1 MPKWLKETGPE
12 SDIVISSRVRI
23 ARNVAE
29 IPFPQL
35 LDEETGQRVIQQ
47 VYEAVIGGNTA
58 LKKDFKLIEM
68 KNLNKIDRL
77 NYVEKHLISPD
88 LAKKSPLGGVLVNSE
103 ETISILINE
112 EDHVRIQCLLP
123 GLQLEEAWSL
133 ADKVDDLIEERVP
146 YAFNEQIG
154 YLTSCPTNL
163 GTGIRASVMMHLPA
177 LHMTGYINGVFQA
190 SSQIGIAVRGIY
202 GEGTEFLGSIFQIS
216 NQVTLGLSEEE
227 LIKNLKDVSK
237 QIIQK
242 ERMIRENLLNEKRM
256 ELEDR
261 VHRAYG
267 ILTNA
272 RVIST
277 GEAMR
282 YISDVKLGIGMNL
295 VEGVTLE
302 KLNQLMAMIQIGY
315 IQKHFSQ
322 ELTEA
327 ERDIKRAELIRRTLK
342 S

>member
-1 MPKWLKETGPE
+1 MTKWLKETGPE
-12 SDIVISSRVRI
+12 SDIVVSSRVRV
-23 ARNVAE
+23 ARNMAE
-29 IPFPQL
+29 VPFPQL
-35 LDEETGQRVIQQ
+35 LDERASESVMNQIYQ
-47 VYEAVIGGNTA
+47 AVIGGNAT
-58 LKKDFKLIEM
+58 LKEDFKLIEM
-68 KNLNKIDRL
+68 KNLEKIDRL

-88 LAKKSPLGGVLVNSE
+88 LARKSAKGGVLVNQE

-112 EDHVRIQCLLP
+112 EDHIRIQCLLP
-123 GLQLEEAWSL
+123 GLQLEEAWGL
-133 ADKVDDLIEERVP
+133 ADRIDDLIEETVQ
-146 YAFNEQIG
+146 YAFHEQIG

-202 GEGTEFLGSIFQIS
+202 GEGTEFLGNLFQIS

-227 LIKNLKDVSK
+227 LIKNLKDVSR

-242 ERMIRENLLNEKRM
+242 ERMLRENLLQEKPM
-256 ELEDR
+256 ELEDK

-267 ILTNA
+267 ILSNA
-272 RVIST
+272 RIIST
-277 GEAMR
+277 SEAMEL
-282 YISDVKLGIGMNL
+282 ISDVKLGVGMNL
-295 VEGVTLE
+295 INGVTLE

-315 IQKHFSQ
+315 LQKYFGQ
-322 ELTEA
+322 ELSEG
-327 ERDIKRAELIRRTLK
+327 ERDSKRAELIRKTLK